1 MIASSSWKG
10 VLMLAL
16 RTVQDIDKDLRNLRN
31 IVSDTLRDSDPW
43 NIAWER
49 INELLE
55 ERTRLLIAKE
65 ELI

>member
-1 MIASSSWKG
+1 
-10 VLMLAL
+10 MLAL
-16 RTVQDIDKDLRNLRN
+16 RTVQDIDKDLKNLRN
-31 IVSDTLRDSDPW
+31 IVSDTLRGGDPW

-65 ELI
+65 ELV

>member
-1 MIASSSWKG
+1 
-10 VLMLAL
+10 MLAL